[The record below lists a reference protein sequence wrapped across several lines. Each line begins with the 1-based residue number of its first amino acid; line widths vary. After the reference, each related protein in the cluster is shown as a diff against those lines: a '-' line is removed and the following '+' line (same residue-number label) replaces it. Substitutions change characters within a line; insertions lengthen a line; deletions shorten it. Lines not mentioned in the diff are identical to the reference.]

1 MIEIGNL
8 QKRLVNLEDRLS
20 ELQQKQ
26 NYASIESKSSQAS
39 DKNQKK
45 SRQSESKETKR
56 SRPQE
61 ENQGNFMT
69 QKEKKSE
76 VYIIGDSIVKILM
89 AERCRRRKM
98 WR

>member
-1 MIEIGNL
+1 MIEVGNL
-8 QKRLVNLEDRLS
+8 QRRLVNLEDRLS
-20 ELQQKQ
+20 ELHQKQ
-26 NYASIESKSSQAS
+26 NYASIESKSSQA
-39 DKNQKK
+39 NQKK

-76 VYIIGDSIVKILM
+76 AYIIGDSIVKILM
-89 AERCRRRKM
+89 VERCRRRKM
-98 WR
+98 